1 MGISQSLK
9 EIDLINSVASP
20 GTDDNIGLY
29 HKYRQSLKNV
39 QNLYGISAFNFDNKF
54 EKGEKTAKYV
64 NNYAK
69 FSDFILRQ
77 NQKTKNNIKQIQ
89 KIKIKNQKK
98 IFHTNSFPLH
108 YFDENNYF
116 GNITNSDPL
125 LFASNKNSSGK
136 KK

>member
-9 EIDLINSVASP
+9 EIDVINSVASP
-20 GTDDNIGLY
+20 GTDDNLELMQN
-29 HKYRQSLKNV
+29 KYRQSLTNI
-39 QNLYGISAFNFDNKF
+39 QNLYGISAFNFENQF
-54 EKGEKTAKYV
+54 ETGEKTAKFI

-98 IFHTNSFPLH
+98 
-108 YFDENNYF
+108 
-116 GNITNSDPL
+116 NISY
-125 LFASNKNSSGK
+125 
-136 KK
+136 